1 MNAIKNVSDYLKI
14 IDKFAPK
21 DPSYFQRAYYRGQR
35 KFKYN
40 VNSSLSRLFSSN
52 KIKPI
57 IVVSRNIATGQ
68 TEKLDVSKHHFSNEL
83 FNNFKDEYVNYPDV
97 NILNGYKLNDLDL
110 QFNAQHYGLATRVI
124 DWTLSPLVAL
134 YFSTEDKNDSSDSDA
149 AVFMIWDPTSK
160 LDTCTSENLAE
171 RIRTYKNAYL
181 DVFTLINNFINTSYA
196 DFLKTSKSKQKKELV
211 LELRRRIIASTMAVS
226 YGREITLNRK
236 QSIFN
241 LLTDKSVSDEEFVNN
256 CILFVYAG
264 DSNYRGALNSVEF
277 YNEYNTIIK
286 PANLNQR
293 LKNQQGVL
301 MFSNLLEGDVYPA
314 NKKQEQCVLNNI
326 EDVDDDTLTNI
337 LDEGFLKIR
346 IPSSSINNIRQELAT
361 YGFTKDFIYPELPSY
376 TEQLQKRLLI
386 QMTERG

>member
-1 MNAIKNVSDYLKI
+1 MNTIKNVSDYLKI
-14 IDKFAPK
+14 IDRFAPK

-40 VNSSLSRLFSSN
+40 VNSSLSRLFTTN
-52 KIKPI
+52 KIKPV
-57 IVVSRNIATGQ
+57 IVVSKNIASGQ
-68 TEKLDVSKHHFSNEL
+68 TARLDVSKHKFYNEL
-83 FNNFKDEYVNYPDV
+83 FNNFKEEYVNFPDV

-134 YFSTEDKNDSSDSDA
+134 YFATEDKKDSLDSDA
-149 AVFMIWDPTSK
+149 AVFMIWDTNGK

-181 DVFTLINNFINTSYA
+181 DAYTLINDFISTSYN
-196 DFLKTSKSKQKKELV
+196 DFLKNPTSAKSKKLV
-211 LELRRRIIASTMAVS
+211 HELRRRIVASIKTVS
-226 YGREITLNRK
+226 YGRELTLNST
-236 QSIFN
+236 QSILN
-241 LLTDKSVSDEEFVNN
+241 LLNGNGVSDTQYVND

-264 DSNYRGALNSVEF
+264 DFNYRVGINSVEL
-277 YNEYNTIIK
+277 YNNYNTIIK

-301 MFSNLLEGDVYPA
+301 MFSNILEGDVYPA
-314 NKKQEQCVLNNI
+314 NNNQAQCVLNDIENI
-326 EDVDDDTLTNI
+326 DVDTLTNI
-337 LDEGFLKIR
+337 LNEGFLKIR
-346 IPSSSINNIRQELAT
+346 IPSSSIDNIRQELAT
-361 YGFTKDFIYPELPSY
+361 YGFTKDFIYPELSSY

-386 QMTERG
+386 QMTK

>member
-1 MNAIKNVSDYLKI
+1 MNTIKNVSDYLKI
-14 IDKFAPK
+14 IDRFAPK

-40 VNSSLSRLFSSN
+40 VNSSLSRLFTTN
-52 KIKPI
+52 KIKPV
-57 IVVSRNIATGQ
+57 IVVSKNRASGQ
-68 TEKLDVSKHHFSNEL
+68 TARLDVSKHKFYNEL
-83 FNNFKDEYVNYPDV
+83 FNNFKEEYVNFPDV

-134 YFSTEDKNDSSDSDA
+134 YFATEDKKDSLDSDA
-149 AVFMIWDPTSK
+149 AVFMIWDTNGK

-181 DVFTLINNFINTSYA
+181 DAYTLINDFISTSYT
-196 DFLKTSKSKQKKELV
+196 DFLKNPTSAKSKKLV
-211 LELRRRIIASTMAVS
+211 HELRRRIVASIMTVS
-226 YGREITLNRK
+226 YGRELTLNST
-236 QSIFN
+236 QSLLN
-241 LLTDKSVSDEEFVNN
+241 LLNANGVSDTQYVNN

-264 DSNYRGALNSVEF
+264 DFNYRGGINSVEL
-277 YNEYNTIIK
+277 YNNYNTIIK

-301 MFSNLLEGDVYPA
+301 MFSNILEGDVYPA
-314 NKKQEQCVLNNI
+314 NKNQAQCVLNGIENI
-326 EDVDDDTLTNI
+326 DVDTLTNI
-337 LDEGFLKIR
+337 LNEGFLKIR
-346 IPSSSINNIRQELAT
+346 IPSSSIDNIRQELAT
-361 YGFTKDFIYPELPSY
+361 YGFTKDFIYPELSSY

-386 QMTERG
+386 QMTK

>member
-14 IDKFAPK
+14 IDRFAPK

-40 VNSSLSRLFSSN
+40 VNSSLSRLFATN
-52 KIKPI
+52 KIKPN
-57 IVVSRNIATGQ
+57 IVVSNNRATGQ
-68 TEKLDVSKHHFSNEL
+68 IERFDVSKHHFANEL
-83 FNNFKDEYVNYPDV
+83 FNNFKEEYINYPDV

-134 YFSTEDKNDSSDSDA
+134 YFATEDKSDSLDSDA
-149 AVFMIWDPTSK
+149 AVFMIWDPASK

-171 RIRTYKNAYL
+171 RIITYKKTHL
-181 DVFTLINNFINTSYA
+181 DVFALINYFINTSYS
-196 DFLKTSKSKQKKELV
+196 DFLKDPKSEPNKELV
-211 LELRRRIIASTMAVS
+211 LELRRKIAASIMALS
-226 YGREITLNRK
+226 YGRTITLNTK
-236 QSIFN
+236 QPIFD
-241 LLTDKSVSDEEFVNN
+241 LLKKNVSDEQFVNN

-264 DSNYRGALNSVEF
+264 DLNYRGGLNSVEL
-277 YNEYNTIIK
+277 YNDYNTIIK

-314 NKKQEQCVLNNI
+314 NKNQEQCVLNGI
-326 EDVDDDTLTNI
+326 EDVDNAILKNV

-346 IPSSSINNIRQELAT
+346 ISSSSVTNIRQELAT
-361 YGFTKDFIYPELPSY
+361 YGFTKDFIYPELSSY

-386 QMTERG
+386 KMIERA

>member
-14 IDKFAPK
+14 VDRFAPK

-40 VNSSLSRLFSSN
+40 VNSSLSRLFTTN

-57 IVVSRNIATGQ
+57 NVVGRNIATGQ

-83 FNNFKDEYVNYPDV
+83 FNNFKEEYVNFPDV
-97 NILNGYKLNDLDL
+97 NILNEYKLNDLDL

-134 YFSTEDKNDSSDSDA
+134 YFATEDKNDSLDSDA
-149 AVFMIWDPTSK
+149 AVFMIWDPASK
-160 LDTCTSENLAE
+160 LDICTSENLAE
-171 RIRTYKNAYL
+171 RIRTYKKAHL
-181 DVFTLINNFINTSYA
+181 DAFNIINDFINLSYA
-196 DFLKTSKSKQKKELV
+196 DFLKNPESEQSKELV
-211 LELRRRIIASTMAVS
+211 HELRRRVVASIMRVS
-226 YGREITLNRK
+226 YGKELILNRK
-236 QSIFN
+236 QSIFS
-241 LLTDKSVSDEEFVNN
+241 LLNNNSVSDEQYVNN

-264 DSNYRGALNSVEF
+264 DFNYRGGMNSVEF
-277 YNEYNTIIK
+277 YNDYNTIIK

-314 NKKQEQCVLNNI
+314 NKNQEQCILNNI
-326 EDVDDDTLTNI
+326 ENIDDDTLTNI
-337 LDEGFLKIR
+337 LDEGFLKIC

-361 YGFTKDFIYPELPSY
+361 YGFTKDFIYPELSSY

-386 QMTERG
+386 QMT